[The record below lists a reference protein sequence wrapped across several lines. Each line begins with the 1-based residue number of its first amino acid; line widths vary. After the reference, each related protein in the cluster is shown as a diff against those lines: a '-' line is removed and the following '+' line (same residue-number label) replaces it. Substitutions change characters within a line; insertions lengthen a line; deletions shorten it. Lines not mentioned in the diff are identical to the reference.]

1 MTTAKEE
8 ENTKSIELNYWRK
21 RIFISLWVTYGTFY
35 LTRVNMSIALPLIM
49 EEFGYSRTAMGAVLT
64 ALFAFYAFGQF
75 VNGQLGD
82 KFGSRKFITIG
93 LVATATLNIAFG
105 FANGLS
111 VMILIWGL
119 NGYFQ
124 SMGWAPTVKTLAN
137 WFPRKIRGKFGGA
150 LGTSY
155 QIGNA
160 YSWVLAGFV
169 AGALGWRW
177 CFWIPAIIVVV
188 SAIHWYLRGRNA
200 PEEVGLPTIE
210 EECKGTDDA
219 RGVREDCHLGFRYTL
234 NSVLRTRSIWLV
246 AFGLFGLNIVR
257 YGFIDWAPTYMFQ
270 IQHAP
275 ISTAAYKALA
285 IPLAGSV
292 GALFSGWISDKLFQ
306 SRRAP
311 IAAVMLLLLG
321 LFAWLYPRIPV
332 SQWELSLVV
341 LIMVGFL
348 TYGPH
353 VLMVTTMPMDFATR
367 KAAASATG
375 FIDGMGY
382 IGAAITGILSGW
394 LIDNLGWYSAFYF
407 WVSAAIMAAILM
419 AILWNYKAAEGKY
432 Q

>member
-1 MTTAKEE
+1 MTKAKEQ
-8 ENTKSIELNYWRK
+8 ENTKNVELSHWRK

-35 LTRVNMSIALPLIM
+35 LCRVNMSIALPGIM
-49 EEFGYSRTAMGAVLT
+49 GEFDYSKTAMGAVLT
-64 ALFAFYAFGQF
+64 ALFAAYAFGQF

-82 KFGSRKFITIG
+82 KFGGRRFITVG
-93 LVATATLNIAFG
+93 LVMTAVLNIAFG
-105 FANGLS
+105 FTSGLAA
-111 VMILIWGL
+111 MILIWGL

-137 WFPRKIRGKFGGA
+137 WFPPKIRGKFGGA

-160 YSWVLAGFV
+160 YSWALAGLV

-177 CFWIPAIIVVV
+177 CFWAPAIIVLV

-210 EECKGTDDA
+210 EEAEGTYEATD
-219 RGVREDCHLGFRYTL
+219 VREDHHLGFRYTL
-234 NSVLRTRSIWLV
+234 SSVLRDRAIWLV
-246 AFGLFGLNIVR
+246 AFGLFCLNIVR
-257 YGFIDWAPTYMFQ
+257 YGFIGWAPTYMFQ
-270 IQHAP
+270 VQHAP
-275 ISTAAYKALA
+275 ISTAAYKVLV
-285 IPLAGSV
+285 IPLAGSI
-292 GALFSGWISDKLFQ
+292 GALFSGWVSDKVFQ

-311 IAAVMLLLLG
+311 MAAIMLLLLG
-321 LFAWLYPRIPV
+321 LFVWLYPRIPV

-341 LIMVGFL
+341 LIMIGFL

-382 IGAAITGILSGW
+382 VGAAITGILSGW
-394 LIDNLGWYSAFYF
+394 LIDNLGWNSAFYL
-407 WVSAAIMAAILM
+407 WVSAAVIAAILM
-419 AILWNYKAAEGKY
+419 TILWNYKLAKGKY
-432 Q
+432 H

>member
-1 MTTAKEE
+1 MENGRSRTESKE
-8 ENTKSIELNYWRK
+8 SIMNHWRK

-35 LTRVNMSIALPLIM
+35 LCRVNMSIALPGIM
-49 EEFGYSRTAMGAVLT
+49 DEFGYSKTAMGAVLT
-64 ALFAFYAFGQF
+64 ALFAAYAFGQF

-82 KFGSRKFITIG
+82 KFGARRFITVG
-93 LVATATLNIAFG
+93 LVMTAVLNIAFG
-105 FANGLS
+105 FTSGLA
-111 VMILIWGL
+111 VMIVIWGL

-124 SMGWAPTVKTLAN
+124 SMGWAPTVKTMAN
-137 WFPRKIRGKFGGA
+137 WFPSKIRGKFGGA
-150 LGTSY
+150 LGTTY

-160 YSWVLAGFV
+160 YSWALAGFV

-177 CFWIPAIIVVV
+177 CFWVPAIIVLA
-188 SAIHWYLRGRNA
+188 SAAHWYFRGKNA

-210 EECKGTDDA
+210 EETDGTYDD
-219 RGVREDCHLGFRYTL
+219 RGVREDRHLGFRYTL
-234 NSVLRTRSIWLV
+234 ATVLKDRAIWLV
-246 AFGLFGLNIVR
+246 AFGLFALNIVR
-257 YGFIDWAPTYMFQ
+257 YGFIDWAPTYMFEV
-270 IQHAP
+270 QHAP

-285 IPLAGSV
+285 IPLAGSL
-292 GALFSGWISDKLFQ
+292 GALFSGWISDKVFQ

-311 IAAVMLLLLG
+311 MAAIMLLLLG
-321 LFAWLYPRIPV
+321 VFAWFYPQVPA
-332 SQWELSLVV
+332 SQWGLSLFV

-382 IGAAITGILSGW
+382 VGAAITGIFSGW
-394 LIDNLGWYSAFYF
+394 LIDNMGWNSAFYF
-407 WVSAAIMAAILM
+407 WVLAAGVAAILM
-419 AILWNYKAAEGKY
+419 VILWNYKPEKGKY